1 MLVRYRQPWF
11 LSSRVNSEFDRL
23 MSETFGRDTGRIN
36 PAADIVTEGEDVV
49 VTLELPGIKADEVDI
64 TLDGRRLTVAG
75 EHSSTETAEGDRYL
89 SRGLRRGRF
98 SRSFSVPEGTT
109 AEQIGAELKDG
120 LLKLRVSGVI
130 KPQPQP
136 QKIAVTSTVDADAA
150 IEAGDDR

>member
-1 MLVRYRQPWF
+1 M
-11 LSSRVNSEFDRL
+11 
-23 MSETFGRDTGRIN
+23 
-36 PAADIVTEGEDVV
+36 
-49 VTLELPGIKADEVDI
+49 
-64 TLDGRRLTVAG
+64 DGRRLTVAG